1 MWTIAS
7 TTEMLTSTFSDVGTV
22 IAFVIPA
29 IIGVLVA
36 LLGLG
41 YGVRLL
47 KKYVTGKKF

>member
-1 MWTIAS
+1 MWDIAS
-7 TTEMLTSTFSDVGTV
+7 TTDMLTTTFSDVGTV

-29 IIGVLVA
+29 IVTVLVA

-47 KKYVTGKKF
+47 KKYVTGRKF